1 MSVGELSRA
10 RFRRMFTGQ
19 YTYSISII
27 NNQSIQYTSV
37 RNTMSVGELSRAR
50 FRRMFTG
57 QYTYR

>member
-19 YTYSISII
+19 YTCEEHH
-27 NNQSIQYTSV
+27 V
-37 RNTMSVGELSRAR
+37 VGELSRAR